1 MRQKLSID
9 FTFFEQRHSRPQART
24 KLDPDHRDD
33 ARTFSVPDACVRVS
47 VFSSDLWI
55 SMQTSA
61 LPSNAELARQ
71 PLISVDTVL
80 AQLLQRADQRPNTE
94 TLPLTDALDRILAE
108 DLQSPITVPPFDN
121 SAVDGYA
128 INDLT
133 VSELPVSQRIPAGVN
148 PAPLQ
153 PGTAA
158 RIFTGAVIPEGACA
172 VVMQE
177 DTQSLDDG
185 SRILINQPARSGDNI
200 RAAGQDIRQGEPLL
214 FAGQPLSP
222 QRLGMIASVGIQKVT
237 VYQRLRVAFFSTG
250 DELVEP
256 GTPLAPGQIYNSNR
270 YLLRG
275 LLQRLNMDAIDLGV
289 VPDTLTATT
298 ATLQKAAALADVI
311 ISTGGASVGE
321 EDHVLSALR
330 AGGQVDMWRV
340 AIKPGKPF
348 MFGLFDGIPL
358 LGLPGN
364 PGAVLVTFAILARP
378 YLLRMQGN
386 AKVLPTRLKLPLGFA
401 SGKPGKR
408 REYLRVQLADDGRLI
423 QHPNQSSGMLSSASW
438 ADGLAIIPE
447 HVSVAENERVDYYP
461 FSQLFSVAG

>member
-9 FTFFEQRHSRPQART
+9 FTFFEQRHSGPQART

-133 VSELPVSQRIPAGVN
+133 ISELPVSQRIPAGVN

-185 SRILINQPARSGDNI
+185 SRVLINQPARSGDNI

-214 FAGQPLSP
+214 FAGLPLNP

-348 MFGLFDGIPL
+348 MFGQFDGTPL

-386 AKVLPTRLKLPLGFA
+386 AKVLPTGLKLPLGFA

-438 ADGLAIIPE
+438 ADGLAVIPE

>member
-1 MRQKLSID
+1 
-9 FTFFEQRHSRPQART
+9 
-24 KLDPDHRDD
+24 
-33 ARTFSVPDACVRVS
+33 
-47 VFSSDLWI
+47 
-55 SMQTSA
+55 MQTSA
-61 LPSNAELARQ
+61 PLSNAELARQ
-71 PLISVDTVL
+71 PLSSVDAVL
-80 AQLLQRADQRPNTE
+80 AQLLQRADQRPSTE
-94 TLPLTDALDRILAE
+94 TLSLTDALDRILAD
-108 DLQSPITVPPFDN
+108 DLSSPINVPPFDN
-121 SAVDGYA
+121 SAVDGYTFA
-128 INDLT
+128 DLT
-133 VSELPVSQRIPAGVN
+133 ATELQVSQRIPAGVN
-148 PAPLQ
+148 PEPLQ

-177 DTQSLDDG
+177 DTQTLDDG
-185 SRILINQPARSGDNI
+185 ARVLLKQSARTGDNI
-200 RAAGQDIRQGEPLL
+200 RAAGQDIREGETLL
-214 FAGQPLSP
+214 FAGQPLNP
-222 QRLGMIASVGIQKVT
+222 QRLGMIASVGIDKVT
-237 VYQRLRVAFFSTG
+237 VYRRLRVAFFSTG

-256 GTPLAPGQIYNSNR
+256 GSTLAPGQIYNSNR

-289 VPDTLTATT
+289 VPDTLAATT
-298 ATLQKAAALADVI
+298 ATLQKAATLADVI

-348 MFGLFDGIPL
+348 MFGQFGNIPV

-378 YLLRMQGN
+378 YLLRMQGK
-386 AKVLPTRLKLPLGFA
+386 AKVLPTGLKLPLAFA

-408 REYLRVQLADDGRLI
+408 REYLRVQLAADGRLI

-438 ADGLAIIPE
+438 ADGLVVIPE
-447 HVSVAENERVDYYP
+447 HASVAENEHVDYYP
-461 FSQLFSVAG
+461 FSQLFSVEG